1 MEWGGHEAFFFTRLL
16 TIEEKR
22 KKRRTLLENGFF
34 SWKKVNMYVRI
45 RIATYVCTLYVLD
58 NFDFACAKKWLMK

>member
-34 SWKKVNMYVRI
+34 SWKKGKYVRKD
-45 RIATYVCTLYVLD
+45 YNY
-58 NFDFACAKKWLMK
+58 